1 MPKSID
7 ELKTGGY
14 AEVEIAKMLDIPI
27 MDVYAHLSGEKPYL
41 PTVSDTE
48 ETTESEDLKGNLLKA
63 AKVAVSQI
71 ENNLRGN
78 KDAVEVS
85 KLTDSLAKTFTAF
98 FKEDKGTQINIMQNN
113 LSMFKDS
120 LKR

>member
-1 MPKSID
+1 MKTKTID

-14 AEVEIAKMLDIPI
+14 AEFEIAEMLSIPI
-27 MDVYAHLSGEKPYL
+27 MDVYSHLAGEKLHVPKIQDEES
-41 PTVSDTE
+41 SDT
-48 ETTESEDLKGNLLKA
+48 TKLKDNILEA
-63 AKVAVSQI
+63 ASDAVSQI
-71 ENNLRGN
+71 RTNLKGN
-78 KDAVEVS
+78 KDAVEVA

-98 FKEDKGTQINIMQNN
+98 FKEDRGTNIIIQQNN